1 MAAELMLA
9 KAHQTLEGLHKIV
22 AIKATINTGL
32 SKTLQKAFPN
42 IIEVSR
48 PLIDTSVI
56 PSGEWVA
63 GFTTGDGSFDIQMPK
78 SKSNKVEFLVQVRF
92 RLTQHIRDKKL
103 FMLLIEYFNC
113 GRIENY
119 YKSGQAIDFVVT
131 GFKNI
136 NSVIIPFVF

>member
-1 MAAELMLA
+1 
-9 KAHQTLEGLHKIV
+9 
-22 AIKATINTGL
+22 
-32 SKTLQKAFPN
+32 
-42 IIEVSR
+42 
-48 PLIDTSVI
+48 
-56 PSGEWVA
+56 
-63 GFTTGDGSFDIQMPK
+63 MPK

-131 GFKNI
+131 GVKNI
-136 NSVIIPFVF
+136 NSVIIPFFFKYKIRGVKASDYNYFCQVVNLINQRLHLTEDGLNQIRQIKFRMNSFR